1 MSGPPGPNDEA
12 RVAKTRIGP
21 EDYSRPL
28 RRLLV
33 GLLVLLLLGL
43 FLLWRIDSPRVERFR
58 AALVDAVVPNMEWA
72 LVPVTKMMGMFEDFQ
87 SYTRIYEQNQELK
100 RELQKMTAW
109 KEAARQLGEQNARLL
124 DLNKVRLDPKL
135 TYITGQVLADSGS
148 PFRQSVLV
156 NVGARDGIR
165 DGWACMDGLG
175 YVGRISGV
183 GARTSRVILVTDSN
197 SRIPVTVQPAG
208 QRALLSG
215 DNSPLPLLE
224 FVENA
229 DDVAPGDR
237 VVTSGDGGVLPAGLL
252 VGQVVRGNDKR
263 LRVVLSADY
272 QRLEFLRVLRS
283 HELAP
288 LTDPGALVAPPLLP
302 SDPAPVV
309 DAEGQAAAPPVQGGG
324 DVGEAGSGDT
334 EGADTG
340 NGATGANGSTGAT
353 E

>member
-1 MSGPPGPNDEA
+1 M
-12 RVAKTRIGP
+12 AKTRIGP
-21 EDYSRPL
+21 DDYSRPL

-33 GLLVLLLLGL
+33 GIAVLLLLGL

-72 LVPVTKMMGMFEDFQ
+72 LVPVTKMMGMVEDFQ
-87 SYTRIYEQNQELK
+87 SYTRLSEQNQELR

-109 KEAARQLGEQNARLL
+109 KEAANRLAEQNARLL
-124 DLNKVRLDPKL
+124 DLNKVRLDPQL
-135 TYITGQVLADSGS
+135 TFITGQVLADSGS
-148 PFRQSVLV
+148 PFRQSVLL

-183 GARTSRVILVTDSN
+183 GERTSRVILVTDSN
-197 SRIPVTVQPAG
+197 SRIPVTVVSTG

-224 FVENA
+224 FVENS
-229 DDVAPGDR
+229 DDVVPGDQ

-252 VGQVVRGNDKR
+252 VGLVARSSDRR
-263 LRVVLSADY
+263 LRVVLSADFH
-272 QRLEFLRVLRS
+272 RLEFLRVLRS
-283 HELAP
+283 HELQP

-302 SDPAPVV
+302 SSPVAEV
-309 DAEGQAAAPPVQGGG
+309 DAEGQAAAQPVQAGG
-324 DVGEAGSGDT
+324 DVGEGGSGEA
-334 EGADTG
+334 EGNADPAAG
-340 NGATGANGSTGAT
+340 DG